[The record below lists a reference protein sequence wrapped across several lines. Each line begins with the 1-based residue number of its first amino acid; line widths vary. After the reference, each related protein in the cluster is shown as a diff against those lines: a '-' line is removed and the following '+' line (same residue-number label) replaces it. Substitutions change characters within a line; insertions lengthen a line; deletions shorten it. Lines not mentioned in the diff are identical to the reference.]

1 MARQHVESYQV
12 DPDRVRGLQEAI
24 AQLSV
29 GAKRHGLGPIETKV
43 LEVGERSAGLELST
57 PTPALGEYRP
67 LARIEHLK
75 SGKVS
80 ITPLSRKWIDFA
92 EIRSERSAQKC
103 DACGVRRKRR
113 LTYLLQGPSGQVQVG
128 SSCLAGYVGE
138 SDPRKALHQ
147 ADVYAKAR
155 ELVEEA
161 VVDVDEAGER
171 QQTASTVPTV
181 EVFLG
186 HVAAVVREEG
196 RFVPMSEAPVGENAA
211 TATLAIANFRL
222 EQTGETDS
230 AGEAN
235 WIPVTPEDRA
245 QVAELTDS
253 YKASIDSKGDPSG
266 YERRL
271 RNLLDKDFAWPSYQG
286 ILATLFF
293 ARPDPAELS
302 GRNRE
307 EGAARKE
314 WLGEVGEKVNLD
326 VTVERIH
333 KPVESRYGEQVPHR
347 LVDDQGHLLTWFATN
362 RNLGVGTRWRLE
374 GEIGSRRKFRRDY
387 ITVVTKCRVTPL

>member
-92 EIRSERSAQKC
+92 EIRSERSAQTC
-103 DACGVRRKRR
+103 DACGVKRKRR
-113 LTYLLQGPSGQVQVG
+113 LTYLLDGSSGQVQVG

-147 ADVYAKAR
+147 ADVFAKAR

-171 QQTASTVPTV
+171 QQPASTVPTV

-196 RFVPMSEAPVGENAA
+196 RFVPMSEAPVAENAA

-222 EQTGETDS
+222 EQTGETGSD
-230 AGEAN
+230 GEAN
-235 WIPVTPEDRA
+235 WIPVTPGDRA
-245 QVAELTDS
+245 RAAELTDS
-253 YKASIDSKGDPSG
+253 YKASVDSKSEPSG

-286 ILATLFF
+286 ILATVFF
-293 ARPDPAELS
+293 ARPDPVELRE
-302 GRNRE
+302 RNRE
-307 EGAARKE
+307 EVGAKKE
-314 WLGEVGEKVNLD
+314 WVGEVGELVNLEL
-326 VTVERIH
+326 TVESVY
-333 KPVESRYGEQVPHR
+333 KPVDSKYGGQVPHR
-347 LVDDQGHLLTWFATN
+347 LVDNEGHVFSWFATN
-362 RNLGVGTRWRLE
+362 KTLEVGSTWMLT
-374 GEIGSRRKFRRDY
+374 GEIASHRRFRGEH